1 MTESLQ
7 QSASQLDCSEY
18 EREAASPERFDK
30 RAQRSEVE
38 LHFLGEGN
46 RQELYIHTCF
56 LHPQLLKLVAL
67 RCRALSLAAVNV
79 CV

>member
-46 RQELYIHTCF
+46 RQELYIHTYF
-56 LHPQLLKLVAL
+56 LHLQLLKLAAL

>member
-46 RQELYIHTCF
+46 RQELYIHTYF
-56 LHPQLLKLVAL
+56 FT
-67 RCRALSLAAVNV
+67 SSAAEASSASVPSS
-79 CV
+79 

>member
-46 RQELYIHTCF
+46 RQELYIHTYF
-56 LHPQLLKLVAL
+56 LHPQLLKL
-67 RCRALSLAAVNV
+67 AVPSSQLGNT
-79 CV
+79 